1 MPSDTPPG
9 RIPPADGRPSEAVNA
24 NLTLRR
30 YWHLEGEE
38 PAPPPQQRKRL
49 VGQSIAWACVALA
62 FALVGVLFDKGVD
75 VLRPPKIA
83 PEPHAPAAPV
93 EVQADAP
100 LPVVL
105 ARPEVVS
112 AYGAGRVAEAER
124 SARRFGAV
132 SAQAVSCGL
141 QTKESLPLL
150 GAAVADDITE
160 RMVLFEGTAS
170 WVPAL
175 MQDFVRSQFRI
186 GQMRGAQILAARGK
200 DAVCADL
207 PSSPD
212 YGAAVTLLRQAEYSK
227 N

>member
-1 MPSDTPPG
+1 
-9 RIPPADGRPSEAVNA
+9 VNA
-24 NLTLRR
+24 NLSLRR
-30 YWHLEGEE
+30 YWHHEGDD
-38 PAPPPQQRKRL
+38 PAPLPQQRKRL
-49 VGQSIAWACVALA
+49 IGQSVAWAVVALV
-62 FALVGVLFDKGVD
+62 FVGVAVLFDKGVD
-75 VLRPPKIA
+75 VLRPPKTA
-83 PEPHAPAAPV
+83 PEPPAAAAPA

-112 AYGAGRVAEAER
+112 AYGAGGVAEAER
-124 SARRFGAV
+124 QARRFGAA
-132 SAQAVSCGL
+132 SALAVACGL
-141 QTKESLPLL
+141 QAKESLPLL

-160 RMVLFEGTAS
+160 RMPLFDGAAT

-175 MQDFVRSQFRI
+175 MQAFVRSQFRI

-200 DAVCADL
+200 EAVCADL

-212 YGAAVTLLRQAEYSK
+212 YGAAVTLLRQAEYGK